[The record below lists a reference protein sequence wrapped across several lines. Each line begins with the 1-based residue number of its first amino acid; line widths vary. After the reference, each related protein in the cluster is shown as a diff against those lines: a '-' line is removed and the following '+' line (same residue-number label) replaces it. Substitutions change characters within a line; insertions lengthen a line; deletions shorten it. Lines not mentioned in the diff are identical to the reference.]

1 MQIQILLLYSA
12 TRPLGLGNISLCNI
26 LLQLCISQKYQF
38 ILRQKYKYKQ
48 NTTTV
53 SCDDSYHYFT
63 FLIGCVKLIANLP
76 LVVLYNIHTWSTG
89 LMNWKSNIKRCSV
102 GNWQHWGNANRTDR
116 WEGTW
121 NSDIGLEKYPFN
133 LPLNTMRK
141 YN

>member
-26 LLQLCISQKYQF
+26 LLQQIFILQKYKF

-76 LVVLYNIHTWSTG
+76 LVVLYNIHT
-89 LMNWKSNIKRCSV
+89 
-102 GNWQHWGNANRTDR
+102 
-116 WEGTW
+116 
-121 NSDIGLEKYPFN
+121 
-133 LPLNTMRK
+133 
-141 YN
+141 